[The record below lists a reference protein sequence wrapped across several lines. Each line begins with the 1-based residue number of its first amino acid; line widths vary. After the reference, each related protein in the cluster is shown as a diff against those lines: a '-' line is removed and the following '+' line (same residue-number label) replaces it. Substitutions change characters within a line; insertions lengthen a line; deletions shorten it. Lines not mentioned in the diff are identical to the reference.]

1 MDTSTLGR
9 ILLILGIGIALLGGL
24 LILIGRYSGINR
36 FFEAITLRIEGS
48 GFTCI
53 TPIGFMIVASIVV
66 TLLANIIIR
75 LINRP

>member
-9 ILLILGIGIALLGGL
+9 ILLVLGIGIALLGGL
-24 LILIGRYSGINR
+24 LIFIGGYSGINR
-36 FFEAITLRIEGS
+36 FLEATTLRIEGS

>member
-24 LILIGRYSGINR
+24 LIFIGRYSGINR
-36 FFEAITLRIEGS
+36 FFEATTLRIEGS

-53 TPIGFMIVASIVV
+53 TPIGLMIVASIIV
-66 TLLANIIIR
+66 THLANIIIR

>member
-9 ILLILGIGIALLGGL
+9 ILLVLGIGIALLGGL
-24 LILIGRYSGINR
+24 LIFIGSYSGINR
-36 FFEAITLRIEGS
+36 FFEATTLRIGGN

-53 TPIGFMIVASIVV
+53 TPIGFMIIASIIA
-66 TLLANIIIR
+66 TLLANIIIQ